1 MHLWLIITPLKAKQA
16 LVIIWRWPRGV
27 PHAIEKDWFDL
38 LYYFC
43 STLNKFT
50 HGWWCMVWVIPIM
63 TQLEVIHIYSTL
75 DCGNFLDIFAEL
87 IKVIPSTKQI
97 LWDKCKRFINKGSL
111 DFGSVYVQ
119 QVTGNQ
125 LKIHNEF
132 RRVKTLLQWRKN

>member
-1 MHLWLIITPLKAKQA
+1 M
-16 LVIIWRWPRGV
+16 
-27 PHAIEKDWFDL
+27 
-38 LYYFC
+38 
-43 STLNKFT
+43 
-50 HGWWCMVWVIPIM
+50 WVIM

-75 DCGNFLDIFAEL
+75 DRGNFLDIFAEL

-132 RRVKTLLQWRKN
+132 RRVKTLLQ